1 MGHPW
6 PLFRYFSSFQTNI
19 TIQQQLY
26 LSSIRGR
33 DMNPQ
38 SSDCESHTI
47 TTRPRLAS
55 YQNIKFCCKYFA
67 FPNLRTRQAI
77 VTRFGKIPPLWP
89 IFKSLGQFF
98 RVSQYSKSFKPNLA
112 NFSGNYGNIFLLAN
126 GQIFKRISSHL
137 VTLRQVDVEGKKT
150 STVACEKNTFHKL

>member
-89 IFKSLGQFF
+89 IFKSLGQFLGL
-98 RVSQYSKSFKPNLA
+98 VSIRNLLNLIWPTLVAIMAIFSFLQMAKYSKEYLA
-112 NFSGNYGNIFLLAN
+112 IW
-126 GQIFKRISSHL
+126 SH
-137 VTLRQVDVEGKKT
+137 
-150 STVACEKNTFHKL
+150 

>member
-1 MGHPW
+1 MLPAEVKIENRGLVFVNVRFDFLLTADAACSSKFCANLFPARVHTCELLFESIHFKMGHPW

-98 RVSQYSKSFKPNLA
+98 RVS
-112 NFSGNYGNIFLLAN
+112 
-126 GQIFKRISSHL
+126 
-137 VTLRQVDVEGKKT
+137 
-150 STVACEKNTFHKL
+150 